1 MVIIIQYSYYVIVL
15 IPSCVVLI
23 FTGIPD
29 VKGYRS
35 LCWRLLL
42 NYLPCDRNKWDEQL
56 DHHRKL
62 YQQWLGN
69 SNLNCLKKYICKEKF
84 KTNLNFLLK

>member
-1 MVIIIQYSYYVIVL
+1 MVITNSDAFRCTICL
-15 IPSCVVLI
+15 ITRIYKNCKWHGKLDNNMWFQIYTLI
-23 FTGIPD
+23 YCSTIGIPD
-29 VKGYRS
+29 EKGYRS

-42 NYLPCDRNKWDEQL
+42 NYLPCDRNKWEGQL

-69 SNLNCLKKYICKEKF
+69 
-84 KTNLNFLLK
+84 